1 MIFFFFFLLTH
12 RFNFY
17 IADKAPTVGTVA
29 FHGQYKI
36 VAKGDTAKTEAVVNL
51 VLSLQP
57 MVASVFVGNHIS
69 AILVKEEIEKFVK
82 GYLLDIKEAK
92 GAYVV
97 IMKFIETPNADG
109 KILDVLFNTEVGEVY
124 KQTANSVC
132 VKLLDKN
139 DGTTPE
145 LSPACL
151 LIFG

>member
-1 MIFFFFFLLTH
+1 
-12 RFNFY
+12 
-17 IADKAPTVGTVA
+17 
-29 FHGQYKI
+29 
-36 VAKGDTAKTEAVVNL
+36 
-51 VLSLQP
+51 
-57 MVASVFVGNHIS
+57 
-69 AILVKEEIEKFVK
+69 
-82 GYLLDIKEAK
+82 
-92 GAYVV
+92 
-97 IMKFIETPNADG
+97 MKFIETPNAGG